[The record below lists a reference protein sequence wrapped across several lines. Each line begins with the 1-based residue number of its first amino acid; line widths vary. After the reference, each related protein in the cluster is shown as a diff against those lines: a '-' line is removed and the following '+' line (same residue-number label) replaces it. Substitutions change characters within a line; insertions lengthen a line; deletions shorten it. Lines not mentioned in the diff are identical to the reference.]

1 MAVRAWGSGAVLQAG
16 AALVLAS
23 AADRKRLGS
32 STFKDMNF
40 GLVVSMVRPPPRPLR
55 PKPCPPPRPPF
66 AALL

>member
-23 AADRKRLGS
+23 AADRKRLGG

-40 GLVVSMVRPPPRPLR
+40 GLVVSMVRPIFPSPAEPGESGKRE
-55 PKPCPPPRPPF
+55 
-66 AALL
+66 